1 MSIEFDTPEIAKRQ
15 NDVRIIKFAGQREK
29 EIKEYTVEGFER
41 TVGLIF
47 LHGLEFENEK
57 TLRQISKQCSHASKN
72 GYIDA
77 DRKWLGALYVDQI
90 RSHNIADVSI
100 RWIDETL
107 GYGLFAEEEIKVR
120 EYIGEYTGV
129 IHKRYPFSVKK
140 NDYRFVYPTSF
151 FYIGK
156 HVIDAREKGNEI
168 RYANH
173 SDDPNSEAI
182 SVFCDGLF
190 HIILRALKDIPAN
203 TQITYNYSERYW
215 KSRRRV
221 PNVVETV
228 SFEK

>member
-1 MSIEFDTPEIAKRQ
+1 MRKQ
-15 NDVRIIKFAGQREK
+15 NDVHIIKFAGRGEK
-29 EIKEYTVEGFER
+29 EIKEYTVEVFER
-41 TVGLIF
+41 AAGLIF

-57 TLRQISKQCSHASKN
+57 TFRQISKKCSHASRN

-77 DRKWLGALYVDQI
+77 DRKWLGALYVEQI
-90 RSHNIADVSI
+90 KSHNIADVSI

-107 GYGLFAEEEIKVR
+107 GYGLFAEEEIKAW
-120 EYIGEYTGV
+120 EFIGEYTGV
-129 IHKRYPFSVKK
+129 VRKRHLFPGKK

-151 FYIGK
+151 FFVGK
-156 HVIDAREKGNEI
+156 HVIDGKDKGNEI

-190 HIILRALKDIPAN
+190 HIILRACKNIPAN
-203 TQITYNYSERYW
+203 SQITYDYSDRYW

-221 PNVVETV
+221 PNVTEAA
-228 SFEK
+228 SIGK